1 MTKEKVKRLL
11 KAAGYAQRRVKQL
24 DEQLASLRAMREKVT
39 PTMSQAP
46 GGGGTGN
53 RIEELTMR
61 IMELEEE
68 QRRRILSYLE
78 AYHNTQEAIDL
89 LPEDN
94 QKLILSQRY
103 LEGNYWED
111 IARDMNYGR
120 AQVFRIHDEAI
131 RVLAGILKDDT
142 K

>member
-11 KAAGYAQRRVKQL
+11 KAAGYAHRIVKQL
-24 DEQLASLRAMREKVT
+24 DEQLASLRVMREKVT

-78 AYHNTQEAIDL
+78 AYHNTKEAIDL

>member
-11 KAAGYAQRRVKQL
+11 KAAGYAQRRVKRL

-39 PTMSQAP
+39 PTMTQAP

-68 QRRRILSYLE
+68 QRRRILSYLG
-78 AYHNTQEAIDL
+78 AYHNAQEAIDH

-103 LEGNYWED
+103 LEGDYWED
-111 IARDMNYGR
+111 IARDMSYSR
-120 AQVFRIHDEAI
+120 RQVFRIHDEAI
-131 RVLAGILKDDT
+131 AFLVEILKDDT